1 MPYASRNSRL
11 AHQALGFLLLNG
23 AATSEMIAG
32 FVYPD
37 DEPYTPE
44 RMKQL
49 EHLWGIVLERLY
61 LDGFVEREQR
71 GRVWY
76 YSIKLNVIVE
86 VRSGVVDDIS
96 VYLHPATAVHVTNAI
111 RELAAGEPVTNWDD
125 QKPENYDLS
134 VFLVTPDGRG

>member
-61 LDGFVEREQR
+61 LDGFVEREPR
-71 GRVWY
+71 NRAWY
-76 YSIKLNVIVE
+76 YLIKLNVIVE
-86 VRSGVVDDIS
+86 VRSGVVEDVG
-96 VYLHPATAVHVTNAI
+96 VYLHLATAVHVANAI